1 MRGLH
6 DRSWPWQQ
14 NPPSG
19 GRTPIVIRFK
29 HQPPKR
35 PATSTVREILHAH
48 RFIGDSEP
56 TLILVGQSSPF
67 YDSVN
72 GSVFIWEPTFDQC
85 LPQLKT
91 SIGVGANERC
101 SFGANTADLPSMT
114 LCRGT
119 TVSSGSGNRNAD
131 VRRW

>member
-67 YDSVN
+67 CDSVN
-72 GSVFIWEPTFDQC
+72 GSVFIWEPTFDQR
-85 LPQLKT
+85 LTQLKT
-91 SIGVGANERC
+91 SIGVGANEAMQSWGQYRRPPQH
-101 SFGANTADLPSMT
+101 D
-114 LCRGT
+114 
-119 TVSSGSGNRNAD
+119 TVPWHDRVIRVRYAE